1 VEQAVPDENLIKTII
16 IVFFKAL
23 FFQMRKQGFFIIYSF
38 GGDVSPPASAAY
50 GVLSTP
56 LSWVRPGTSF
66 CKIHT
71 FVGRTHE
78 QLQIR
83 KNEPRKNMVFYCLYH
98 LSNTFY

>member
-1 VEQAVPDENLIKTII
+1 
-16 IVFFKAL
+16 
-23 FFQMRKQGFFIIYSF
+23 MRKRGLLFYYS
-38 GGDVSPPASAAY
+38 GGDASPPASAAY